1 MCRHNGPNAHSII
14 MKGKVSVLRTDLEQM
29 EMIDSRDTVGLRSP
43 RNSYEIALPTRE
55 RRLPWYRR
63 RLSLTTSVAG
73 SIYLFIRVFVQEP
86 IWLS

>member
-1 MCRHNGPNAHSII
+1 

-63 RLSLTTSVAG
+63 RLSLTTSVDRIDIFVHSRLRAG
-73 SIYLFIRVFVQEP
+73 TDMALMNHK
-86 IWLS
+86 